1 MIWDNVSGIYDFTE
15 TIYNGKVYQNLG
27 KAVAAQI
34 KQGDLVLECACGT
47 GAISK
52 CIAPKCRHLT
62 ATDFPEGCCAR
73 PPKTVEVMR
82 ISTIRRAT

>member
-62 ATDFPEGCCAR
+62 ATDFSRGMLRQTAKNCRGYEN
-73 PPKTVEVMR
+73 
-82 ISTIRRAT
+82 ITIRRAT